1 MFDIQKFADEE
12 VESAE
17 NATENFSIPE
27 ELEGI
32 SEEVAREVMAD
43 HAEKNAEPEEPAEP
57 EFDEEGNYTGDGKSR
72 M

>member
-12 VESAE
+12 EQNAE

-43 HAEKNAEPEEPAEP
+43 HAEKNPEP